1 MKPFKGWKKTLE
13 SKLGIG
19 KTSLTDLISR
29 SNYKKIDDL
38 IILNILHGTQKNLK
52 QNKKTNDKL
61 ERHV

>member
-1 MKPFKGWKKTLE
+1 MKAFKGWMKTLE

-19 KTSLTDLISR
+19 KTSLADLISR

-38 IILNILHGTQKNLK
+38 IILNILHSTPKNLR

-61 ERHV
+61 ERHL